1 MLPHGGI
8 HSGAGRSAALRGENG
23 RSKGLRLWILMLREM
38 ILLLF
43 ETRLLLAEIDSAF
56 FVEFFAGGEPS
67 SLWPGGPLRR
77 LPHARLTGARGT
89 GRVFSAPSA
98 LVGLRRSGIKRGFD
112 GNHCFFDEF
121 CVVFGGEDG
130 KTRNPGWRFLPGD
143 AILKPEK
150 RHPNRLKH
158 KHGCQ
163 VFTFVINTFRKGRK
177 TQVFR
182 LFRVWDFRSRRRGET
197 LKTGRFCAILQ
208 VELRAGERPG

>member
-8 HSGAGRSAALRGENG
+8 HSGAGRSAALRGETG

-43 ETRLLLAEIDSAF
+43 ETRLLLAEVDSAF
-56 FVEFFAGGEPS
+56 FVEFFAGWEPS

-89 GRVFSAPSA
+89 GRVFGAPSAMGRGVESAPSA

-112 GNHCFFDEF
+112 GNHCFFGEF
-121 CVVFGGEDG
+121 CAVFGGEDG
-130 KTRNPGWRFLPGD
+130 QTRNPGWRFPPGD

-150 RHPNRLKH
+150 RHP
-158 KHGCQ
+158 
-163 VFTFVINTFRKGRK
+163 
-177 TQVFR
+177 
-182 LFRVWDFRSRRRGET
+182 
-197 LKTGRFCAILQ
+197 
-208 VELRAGERPG
+208 